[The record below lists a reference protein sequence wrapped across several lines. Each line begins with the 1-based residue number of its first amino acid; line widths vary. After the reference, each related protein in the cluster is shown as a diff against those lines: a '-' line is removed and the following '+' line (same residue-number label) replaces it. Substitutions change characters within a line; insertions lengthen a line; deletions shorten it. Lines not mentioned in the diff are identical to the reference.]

1 MRNGCEFKSRALRN
15 GFRRQ
20 TGNIHGDYLPG
31 ATSACPI
38 WQINECLKLQTDIP
52 GIRAHRGCVGLCLN
66 FPLRYFVSQSSFIA
80 VTWSFGQFPD
90 GEPSTALKTS
100 ACHSAPLAG
109 RVQKRAHTQQQQGS
123 TCINIHIRTC
133 WMIDHYQPR
142 WVTISLEWKCFPF
155 PSHAADFGHE
165 CTTKLVKCGFP
176 ASDLRLIFL
185 EHI

>member
-38 WQINECLKLQTDIP
+38 WQTNECLKLQTDIP
-52 GIRAHRGCVGLCLN
+52 GIRAHRGYVGLCFN

-109 RVQKRAHTQQQQGS
+109 RVQKA
-123 TCINIHIRTC
+123 RTYAAAARV
-133 WMIDHYQPR
+133 HLHQY
-142 WVTISLEWKCFPF
+142 
-155 PSHAADFGHE
+155 SHPHLLNDRPLPAQVGHHF
-165 CTTKLVKCGFP
+165 T
-176 ASDLRLIFL
+176 
-185 EHI
+185 